1 MCTTTKS
8 TVPVRCPNCRHQ
20 GPAFSYLLGQRSRC
34 KICNHVFQIPKHVR
48 IDCPG
53 CGIALRVLSEEI
65 DRHVICKFC
74 SQAFRVSPD
83 LLKGAT
89 ALCPGEHAA
98 IGSMRNRSPENT
110 VTSEIEEE
118 LRAARAELIRMEQER
133 KAQAERILVVEQ
145 ALLRVLGD
153 QEALKASLKR
163 LENDNVRTQSS
174 RLEDERKAVKDLDR
188 LRFSALQ
195 PGPCA
200 PPPFP
205 QNHGRSNGHGRLSSR
220 PPQRTAATARATAKP
235 PGERSNLGDAMD
247 QISRCEL
254 KADLLV
260 SQLKTTKEARELE
273 RHAFEQ
279 ILERLQEE
287 LSWARSESEIA
298 RGNLKPSD
306 ERDPNSDEE
315 PCQLAAVSHL
325 AVG

>member
-34 KICNHVFQIPKHVR
+34 KMCNHVFQIPKHVR

-163 LENDNVRTQSS
+163 LQTENEALAQQKPSKMTTFGPSRVASRT
-174 RLEDERKAVKDLDR
+174 
-188 LRFSALQ
+188 SA
-195 PGPCA
+195 
-200 PPPFP
+200 
-205 QNHGRSNGHGRLSSR
+205 RLSR
-220 PPQRTAATARATAKP
+220 
-235 PGERSNLGDAMD
+235 
-247 QISRCEL
+247 I
-254 KADLLV
+254 
-260 SQLKTTKEARELE
+260 
-273 RHAFEQ
+273 
-279 ILERLQEE
+279 
-287 LSWARSESEIA
+287 
-298 RGNLKPSD
+298 
-306 ERDPNSDEE
+306 
-315 PCQLAAVSHL
+315 
-325 AVG
+325 